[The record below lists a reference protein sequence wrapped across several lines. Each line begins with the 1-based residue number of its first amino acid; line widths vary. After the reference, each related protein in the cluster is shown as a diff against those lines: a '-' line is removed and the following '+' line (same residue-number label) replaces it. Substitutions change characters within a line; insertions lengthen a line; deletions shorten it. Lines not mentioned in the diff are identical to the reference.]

1 MGCVPHLAYAT
12 ASKKG
17 RGRMLDEL
25 VAATGWSHP
34 NARRQVRCR
43 DRAEGPAAGRAACAA
58 AAHLR
63 LRHAPAADPGVDARL
78 SGVSGTKPGPLLR
91 NSIQVRKAGDE
102 HEQAPGFCELDLVL
116 HCGPT
121 SKGEFCRS
129 LTVTD
134 VHTGWTENRAV
145 RNGAHRWVLEAMPLI
160 EKRLPFPLVG
170 IDSGNDN
177 AHVEQKNADIVRRYA
192 FRYRYD
198 TAVELRLL
206 NELYDAPRSSA

>member
-25 VAATGWSHP
+25 V
-34 NARRQVRCR
+34 
-43 DRAEGPAAGRAACAA
+43 
-58 AAHLR
+58 
-63 LRHAPAADPGVDARL
+63 AADPGVDARL